1 MTLNNN
7 NTEPTATPFE
17 VKTVKT
23 VKRVA
28 APFKRQSDF
37 MNWLDAEIKVI
48 TVNHFLKN
56 SNQ

>member
-17 VKTVKT
+17 VKTVK
-23 VKRVA
+23 RVA
-28 APFKRQSDF
+28 APFKKQSDF
-37 MNWLDAEIKVI
+37 MLWLDAEIKVM